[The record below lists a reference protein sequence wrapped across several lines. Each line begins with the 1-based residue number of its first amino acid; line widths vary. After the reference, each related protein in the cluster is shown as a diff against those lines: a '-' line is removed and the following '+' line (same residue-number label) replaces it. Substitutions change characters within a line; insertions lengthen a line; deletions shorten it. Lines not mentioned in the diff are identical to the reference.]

1 VLPHGPEA
9 AGENGVPMRFQI
21 IPRNEDFYDLF
32 DKAAANLSEA
42 AELLLKLIT
51 VYDDPEASHAEILQR
66 EHEGDEIT
74 HQVMRTLNTTFV
86 TPFDR
91 EDIHRLASGLDDI
104 LDGIEAV
111 ADLLVLHHIE
121 EPLPE
126 MRQQADVLARGAEQ
140 VYKAMRGLR
149 GFSGLEPF
157 WVEINRLENEG
168 DRVYRKTVARLFS
181 GDYNAMDVLKWK
193 DLVDQLEAAIDG
205 CEDVANT
212 LESIVLKHA

>member
-1 VLPHGPEA
+1 VRFRVIPHEG
-9 AGENGVPMRFQI
+9 GFH
-21 IPRNEDFYDLF
+21 DLF
-32 DKAAANLSEA
+32 EKAAANL
-42 AELLLKLIT
+42 AETSRLLLKLLT
-51 VYDDPEASHAEILQR
+51 DYHDPEAAHAEIRQR

-74 HQVMRTLNTTFV
+74 HQIMRALNTTFV

-111 ADLLVLHHIE
+111 ADLLVLHRIE
-121 EPLPE
+121 QPLPE
-126 MRQQADVLARGAEQ
+126 MGQQADVLARASDQ
-140 VYKAMRGLR
+140 VYQAMARLR
-149 GFSGLEPF
+149 GMTGLDQY

-168 DRVYRKTVARLFS
+168 DRVYRQTVARLFS
-181 GDYNAMDVLKWK
+181 GDYRAMDVLKWK
-193 DLVDQLEAAIDG
+193 DLVDQLEGAIDG

>member
-1 VLPHGPEA
+1 MP
-9 AGENGVPMRFQI
+9 RFQV
-21 IPRNEDFYDLF
+21 IPRSHDFYELF
-32 DKAAANLSEA
+32 ERAAANVAEA
-42 AELLLKLIT
+42 AEMLSKLLA
-51 VYDDPEASHAEILQR
+51 DFRDPDAAHADIRQR

-74 HQVMRTLNTTFV
+74 HEIMRALNTTFV

-104 LDGIEAV
+104 LDGMEAV

-121 EPLPE
+121 QILPE
-126 MRQQADVLARGAEQ
+126 MRQQAEVLARAADQ
-140 VYKAMRGLR
+140 TYQAMTQLS
-149 GFSGLEPF
+149 GFSGLDKY

-168 DRVYRKTVARLFS
+168 DRVYRKTVAHLFS
-181 GDYNAMDVLKWK
+181 GEFKAMDVLKWK

>member
-1 VLPHGPEA
+1 MPRFQVIPRSHDFYELFDRAAANMAETAELLSKLLVDFRDPEA
-9 AGENGVPMRFQI
+9 A
-21 IPRNEDFYDLF
+21 
-32 DKAAANLSEA
+32 
-42 AELLLKLIT
+42 
-51 VYDDPEASHAEILQR
+51 HAEIRQR

-74 HQVMRTLNTTFV
+74 HEIMRALNTTFV

-91 EDIHRLASGLDDI
+91 EDIHRLASSVDDI
-104 LDGIEAV
+104 LDGMEAV

-121 EPLPE
+121 EILPE
-126 MRQQADVLARGAEQ
+126 MRQQAEVLARAADQ
-140 VYKAMRGLR
+140 TYQAMTQLR
-149 GFSGLEPF
+149 GFAGLDKY

-168 DRVYRKTVARLFS
+168 DRVYRKTVAHLFS
-181 GDYNAMDVLKWK
+181 GEFKAMDVLKWK

>member
-1 VLPHGPEA
+1 
-9 AGENGVPMRFQI
+9 MRFQI
-21 IPRNEDFYDLF
+21 IPREQGFYELF
-32 DKAAANLSEA
+32 EKAAANLLDA
-42 AELLLKLIT
+42 AGLLRKLFHD
-51 VYDDPEASHAEILQR
+51 YRDPEGAHSEIRQR

-74 HQVMRTLNTTFV
+74 HEIMRALNTTFV

-91 EDIHRLASGLDDI
+91 EDIHRLASRIDDI

-111 ADLLVLHHIE
+111 ADLLVLHNIE
-121 EPLPE
+121 RPLPE
-126 MRQQADVLARGAEQ
+126 MAQQADVLARATEQ
-140 VYKAMRGLR
+140 TYQAMLGLR
-149 GFSGLEPF
+149 SFSGLEPH

-168 DRVYRKTVARLFS
+168 DRVYRKTVAHLFS
-181 GDYNAMDVLKWK
+181 GDFQAMDVLKWK

>member
-1 VLPHGPEA
+1 
-9 AGENGVPMRFQI
+9 MRFQI
-21 IPRNEDFYDLF
+21 IPRNLDFYEFF
-32 DKAAANLSEA
+32 DKAAANLAEA
-42 AELLLKLIT
+42 ARLLLKLMT
-51 VYDDPEASHAEILQR
+51 DYDDPEASHEEILHR

-74 HQVMRTLNTTFV
+74 HQIMRTLNTTFV

-91 EDIHRLASGLDDI
+91 EDIHRLASGVDDI

-111 ADLLVLHHIE
+111 SDLLVLHRIE

-126 MRQQADVLARGAEQ
+126 MRQQADVLSRAAEQ
-140 VYKAMRGLR
+140 TYQAMSRLQ
-149 GFSGLEPF
+149 GFSGLEPY

-168 DRVYRKTVARLFS
+168 DRVYRSTVARLFS
-181 GDYNAMDVLKWK
+181 GDYKAMDVLKWK
-193 DLVDQLEAAIDG
+193 ELVDELESAIDG

>member
-1 VLPHGPEA
+1 MPRFQVIPRSHDFYELFDRAAENMAETAELLSKLLTDFRDPEA
-9 AGENGVPMRFQI
+9 A
-21 IPRNEDFYDLF
+21 
-32 DKAAANLSEA
+32 
-42 AELLLKLIT
+42 
-51 VYDDPEASHAEILQR
+51 HAEIRQR

-74 HQVMRTLNTTFV
+74 HEIMRALNTTFV

-91 EDIHRLASGLDDI
+91 EDIHRLASSVDDI
-104 LDGIEAV
+104 LDGMEAV

-121 EPLPE
+121 EILPE
-126 MRQQADVLARGAEQ
+126 MRQQAEVLARAADQ
-140 VYKAMRGLR
+140 TYQAMTQLR
-149 GFSGLEPF
+149 GFSGLDKY

-168 DRVYRKTVARLFS
+168 DRVYRKTVAHLFS
-181 GDYNAMDVLKWK
+181 GEFKAMDVLKWK